1 MSETLSI
8 PKKQRSTAVQ
18 RRVSLTAYFRAE
30 EKTLSKNEFHDGI
43 VIPMAGAKLNHNIL
57 ASKAVKLLDNF
68 IEEQSYSY
76 IVSNSDTKI
85 RIEAYNKVV
94 YPDAVVIC
102 EKPIFFEGR
111 EDTIMNPLVVVEVMS
126 ASSEVFDRSLKFD
139 YYRTIESFK
148 EYVLLRQEAQRV
160 TVYTKQPDATWIL
173 RDYTGPDAT
182 AILYALHNCPLP
194 LKRLYAG
201 IEV

>member
-18 RRVSLTAYFRAE
+18 RRVSLAAYFRAE

-43 VIPMAGAKLNHNIL
+43 VIPMAGAKLNHNRL
-57 ASKAVKLLDNF
+57 AHKAAFLIESF

-102 EKPIFFEGR
+102 EKPVFFGGR